1 MSDYAAEL
9 LRRQY
14 RGMSICY
21 MPAHGYFHLAD
32 PPSALLSPLEL
43 SRNPPDGISVG
54 LGDDDNLFKWEMMII
69 GPPDT
74 AYEGGFFKAK
84 LDFPPDF
91 PNMPPVM
98 RFTSTMWHPN
108 IYKDGKV
115 VYLYLQI
122 LCIFPTPSSIP
133 HSSVLW
139 NMAGITP
146 SSHA

>member
-1 MSDYAAEL
+1 
-9 LRRQY
+9 
-14 RGMSICY
+14 

-108 IYKDGKV
+108 IYEDGKV
-115 VYLYLQI
+115 CLSVSPDSVYLPNPI
-122 LCIFPTPSSIP
+122 L
-133 HSSVLW
+133 HSSVL
-139 NMAGITP
+139 ILP
-146 SSHA
+146 SSGIWLA